1 VTISIDSATFRKVLG
16 HYPTG
21 VCAITAMEDGRP
33 VGMIVGTFTSVS
45 LAPPLVA
52 FFPDRK
58 SRSWQRIRA
67 VGRFC
72 VNVLGADQ
80 LDLCQTLASRGDDKF
95 SAVRWTMNDF
105 GLPILNDVIAWIL
118 CDLHAVHEAGDHDIA
133 LGNVLMLDVES
144 SKEPLIFCNGGYGK
158 LEWATPPS
166 LVRAAAGVK

>member
-1 VTISIDSATFRKVLG
+1 MTISIDSATFRRVLG

-21 VCAITAMEDGRP
+21 VCAITAMEDDLP

-58 SRSWQRIRA
+58 SRSWRRIQA
-67 VGRFC
+67 AGRFC

-80 LDLCQTLASRGDDKF
+80 LDICQAFASGGDDKF
-95 SAVRWTMNDF
+95 SAVSWTMNEY
-105 GLPILNDVIAWIL
+105 GLPILDDVIAWIL

-133 LGNVLMLDVES
+133 LGHVRMLDVES
-144 SKEPLIFCNGGYGK
+144 SKEPLIFCKGGYGK
-158 LEWATPPS
+158 VDWATPPS
-166 LVRAAAGVK
+166 SVRPAAGA